1 MVLLGVPRQG
11 AQRSALRQAD
21 SQFRLQPDSIA
32 SRYSRNK
39 AGERSP
45 WAGGGLAI
53 QPDFVVWRDLK
64 DGRLEALMPE
74 LLQNL

>member
-1 MVLLGVPRQG
+1 MGTESSSPFGPVKPLMP
-11 AQRSALRQAD
+11 ALR
-21 SQFRLQPDSIA
+21 S
-32 SRYSRNK
+32 
-39 AGERSP
+39 GV
-45 WAGGGLAI
+45 GLAI